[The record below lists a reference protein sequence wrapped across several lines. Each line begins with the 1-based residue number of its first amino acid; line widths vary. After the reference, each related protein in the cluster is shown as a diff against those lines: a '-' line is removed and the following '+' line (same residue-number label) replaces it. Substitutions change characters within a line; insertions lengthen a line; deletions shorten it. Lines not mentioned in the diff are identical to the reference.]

1 MRIWKLE
8 DAKNQ
13 FSRVVREALTG
24 KPQRVTRAGKDAV
37 VVIAAE
43 EYERLTRPRV
53 GLVEFL
59 QASPL
64 AEALAAGHLDLTRPA
79 DSARD
84 VDL

>member
-1 MRIWKLE
+1 VRSWKLE

-24 KPQRVTRAGKDAV
+24 RPQRVTRAGKDAV

-59 QASPL
+59 QKSPL
-64 AEALAAGHLDLTRPA
+64 AEALTAGELDLTRSGDA
-79 DSARD
+79 ARD

>member
-24 KPQRVTRAGKDAV
+24 RPQRVTRGGRDAV

-43 EYERLTRPRV
+43 EYERLTRPRI
-53 GLVEFL
+53 GLVDFL
-59 QASPL
+59 QKSPL
-64 AEALAAGHLDLTRPA
+64 AEALAAGDLDLTRSR